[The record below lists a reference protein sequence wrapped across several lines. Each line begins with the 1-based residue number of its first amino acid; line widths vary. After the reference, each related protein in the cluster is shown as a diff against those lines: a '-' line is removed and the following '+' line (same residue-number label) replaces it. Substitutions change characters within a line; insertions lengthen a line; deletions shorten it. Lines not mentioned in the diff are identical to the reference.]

1 MKFTAVMVVDYKTP
15 WYQLSLDDRIA
26 FEHAH
31 VFPAIGGFVKVGGDV
46 TPVRAIR
53 YGHEPE
59 SFFVM
64 RFSEMEDY
72 LDLVRALRSSRLI
85 TDGLAEIAFEAV
97 GLNEAYFA
105 GRDSDR
111 NQSPVSVAS

>member
-1 MKFTAVMVVDYKTP
+1 MKFTAVMVVDYKTS
-15 WYQLSLDDRIA
+15 WYQLSLQDRTE

-31 VFPAIGGFVKVGGDV
+31 VFPAIGGFVKAGGEV

-53 YGHEPE
+53 YGHESE

-64 RFSEMEDY
+64 RFAEMEDY
-72 LDLVRALRSSRLI
+72 LNLVRELRSSRLI
-85 TDGLAEIAFEAV
+85 TEGFAEIAFETV

-105 GRDSDR
+105 DRDR
-111 NQSPVSVAS
+111 AEAVAS